1 MSAPRVYSRATTRRA
16 SARERRAHRRRR
28 RRRRRDARVLWRS
41 RARRRTRAT
50 TASRARPFERRNLSF
65 VRDAFDGWSARA
77 SRPVRRVVR
86 EREREVSS
94 SHRAGGERGACARA
108 VASRGGDPVGG
119 ALDSTSFESRLN
131 SGVSDGRRRRDA
143 SDGWMRRGVGWMHRD
158 GRCGEKTDDGN
169 VRVFSTR
176 VAQGVRHGVE
186 VEVSRARDTSMAV
199 S

>member
-1 MSAPRVYSRATTRRA
+1 VRTVIVVDVVVETRAFSGARA
-16 SARERRAHRRRR
+16 RGGG
-28 RRRRRDARVLWRS
+28 
-41 RARRRTRAT
+41 RARRRRPARALSSDAIFHSFGTR
-50 TASRARPFERRNLSF
+50 SMGGRRARRGRFDVSYESVSERFHLPI
-65 VRDAFDGWSARA
+65 ARA
-77 SRPVRRVVR
+77 ASEVR
-86 EREREVSS
+86 
-94 SHRAGGERGACARA
+94 ARA

-131 SGVSDGRRRRDA
+131 SGVSDGRRRLDA